1 MSETGGASSPRPSR
15 NPFRS
20 LPRTV
25 LALGVVSFLT
35 DLSSEMIYPLLPVF
49 LTVTLGAGAVA
60 LGAVEGVAEAAASM
74 LKLVSGA
81 WSDRARRRKPLVVV
95 GYAVAGV
102 ARPLIGAAGSWVAVL
117 ALRFADR
124 VGKGLRTSPR
134 DALIADVTDPA
145 RRGAAFGVHRAM
157 DHAGAVAGPLVAAAL
172 LAWGLEMRTVFY
184 LAAVPAALTLVVLV
198 AAVREGAR
206 PDVEPGDGRREAGAG
221 GGRAR
226 GEGDDAEADPAAAR
240 GDDPGRG
247 LGRLGRLGPLDP
259 GLRRLLAALAL
270 FTLGN
275 STDAFLLLRLADAGI
290 AAGWVAVLWSAHHV
304 VKALAAAA
312 GGPLSDRFGRRRSML
327 AGWLVYAAVY
337 AGFALAGSPA
347 ALVVIFLAYGLY
359 FGLTEPVEK
368 AWAVDLAASGRRG
381 TALGA
386 YHATVGLTA
395 LPASLLFGVLWA
407 AFGAPVAFAAGAGLA
422 LAASSLLLRVPQPT
436 IASPVHS

>member
-1 MSETGGASSPRPSR
+1 MSALAPSL
-15 NPFRS
+15 NPFRG

-60 LGAVEGVAEAAASM
+60 LGAVEGLAEAAASV

-81 WSDRARRRKPLVVV
+81 WSDRAGRRKPLVVA
-95 GYAVAGV
+95 GYTIAGI
-102 ARPLIGAAGSWVAVL
+102 ARPLIGAAGSWVTVL
-117 ALRFADR
+117 ALRFTDR
-124 VGKGLRTSPR
+124 VGKGLRTTPR

-157 DHAGAVAGPLVAAAL
+157 DHAGAVVGPLVAAL
-172 LAWGLEMRTVFY
+172 LLSRGFEVRTVFY
-184 LAAVPAALTLVVLV
+184 LAAVPAALTLVVLLV
-198 AAVREGAR
+198 AVRERTRDAAA
-206 PDVEPGDGRREAGAG
+206 PEPGPNDTGPATQRIRG
-221 GGRAR
+221 G
-226 GEGDDAEADPAAAR
+226 GDDAAPDPAAAR
-240 GDDPGRG
+240 GGRR
-247 LGRLGRLGPLDP
+247 GRSIPRLSDLDP
-259 GLRRLLAALAL
+259 GLRRLLVALAL

-275 STDAFLLLRLADAGI
+275 STDAFLLLRLSDAGM
-290 AAGWVAVLWSAHHV
+290 AAGWVAVLWSAHHL
-304 VKALAAAA
+304 VKAAAA
-312 GGPLSDRFGRRRSML
+312 AIGGPLSDRFGRRRSML

-368 AWAVDLAASGRRG
+368 AWAVDLAPAGSRGAS
-381 TALGA
+381 LGA

-395 LPASLLFGVLWA
+395 LPASLLFGALWA
-407 AFGAPVAFAAGAGLA
+407 VFGAPVAFLAGAA
-422 LAASSLLLRVPQPT
+422 LAFAASLLLLRVPTTRVAVP
-436 IASPVHS
+436 